1 MGVRSSFPYICWQV
15 LFRRVNFVYKGR
27 ESTMKVQ
34 FT

>member
-1 MGVRSSFPYICWQV
+1 MRVWSSFPYICWQV
-15 LFRRVNFVYKGR
+15 LFRRVNWVNQGR

>member
-1 MGVRSSFPYICWQV
+1 MGVWSSFPYICWQV
-15 LFRRVNFVYKGR
+15 LLRRVNWVKEGR